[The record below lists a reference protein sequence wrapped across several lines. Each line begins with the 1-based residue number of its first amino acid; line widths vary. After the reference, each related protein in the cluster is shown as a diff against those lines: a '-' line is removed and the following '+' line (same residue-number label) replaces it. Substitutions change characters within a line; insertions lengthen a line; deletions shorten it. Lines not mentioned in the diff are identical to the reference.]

1 MFCDAGFHLLDRR
14 EVCDAGDSICLTRKK
29 VCDAGHFK
37 CLTREVGNAGD
48 FACLTVALWCGRFYM
63 LHL

>member
-1 MFCDAGFHLLDRR
+1 MLDK
-14 EVCDAGDSICLTRKK
+14 KK

-48 FACLTVALWCGRFYM
+48 FAYLTVVLWCGRFYVPDRREVCDARDFYA
-63 LHL
+63 

>member
-1 MFCDAGFHLLDRR
+1 MLNK
-14 EVCDAGDSICLTRKK
+14 KK

-48 FACLTVALWCGRFYM
+48 LTWFTAEKFVTREILYA
-63 LHL
+63 